1 MIYII
6 DRFEEDT
13 AVCEYGDKR
22 LNLPRSL
29 LPENAK
35 EGDVIQRKNSV
46 WRIDEERT
54 VKRRELIAEKMRKL
68 GF

>member
-6 DRFEEDT
+6 DRIEENI

-22 LNLPRSL
+22 LNLPCAL

-35 EGDVIQRKNSV
+35 EGDVIQRKNGV
-46 WRIDEERT
+46 WCIDEERT
-54 VKRRELIAEKMRKL
+54 AKRRAEIVAKMKKL
-68 GF
+68 GY